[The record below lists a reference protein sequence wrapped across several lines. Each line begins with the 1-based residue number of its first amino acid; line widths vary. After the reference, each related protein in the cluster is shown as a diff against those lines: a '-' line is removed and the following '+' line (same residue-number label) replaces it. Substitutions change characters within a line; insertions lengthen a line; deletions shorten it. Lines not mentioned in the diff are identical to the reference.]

1 MINRTNAIVTGAN
14 SGVGFETSRAFAQNG
29 IRVIMACRNEEKGE
43 KARAE
48 ILREYPDALLDVM
61 ELDLSKLAS
70 IRKFAEQFEGIY
82 SQLDILVN
90 NAGVMIPPLTDT
102 EDGFEL
108 QFGVNYLGHFLLTGL
123 LLPQLQ
129 KS

>member
-1 MINRTNAIVTGAN
+1 
-14 SGVGFETSRAFAQNG
+14 
-29 IRVIMACRNEEKGE
+29 
-43 KARAE
+43 
-48 ILREYPDALLDVM
+48 M

-90 NAGVMIPPLTDT
+90 NAGVMIPPLTHT